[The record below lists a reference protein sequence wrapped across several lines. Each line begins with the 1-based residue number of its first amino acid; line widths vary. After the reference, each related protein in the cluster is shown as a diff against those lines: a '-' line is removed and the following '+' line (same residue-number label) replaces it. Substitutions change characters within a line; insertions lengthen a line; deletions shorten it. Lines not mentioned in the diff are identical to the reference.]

1 MVFRSL
7 SCRVRRS
14 RFCRTSQSWTGRE
27 DLPQTSDQDS
37 EANSGLLTLMQPW
50 CKPARPLRRL
60 SAFPDAAARPKPPCH
75 LMAAAPGAWHCGI
88 AHLPGEQH
96 WNRCAEFLRK
106 GPGSTNA
113 STVSG
118 VTSSMISFPST
129 YKRNSAE
136 LKARCDSI
144 FISLERRVRA
154 KGDGMLLIMLS
165 LRMTT
170 CHSPSRGS
178 TQGDTSDDLDKKQ
191 AFSSSASGTD
201 ALALASS
208 KNIKKQRLGPLA
220 RGKDKLTL
228 SYAPVTVVTTTNR
241 QGCELLRLP
250 WNRRWSTGIGK
261 VNEGSKAGHGST
273 TLSSRSAMAPGY
285 V

>member
-1 MVFRSL
+1 
-7 SCRVRRS
+7 
-14 RFCRTSQSWTGRE
+14 
-27 DLPQTSDQDS
+27 
-37 EANSGLLTLMQPW
+37 
-50 CKPARPLRRL
+50 
-60 SAFPDAAARPKPPCH
+60 
-75 LMAAAPGAWHCGI
+75 
-88 AHLPGEQH
+88 
-96 WNRCAEFLRK
+96 
-106 GPGSTNA
+106 
-113 STVSG
+113 
-118 VTSSMISFPST
+118 MISFPST

-136 LKARCDSI
+136 LKARWDSI

-154 KGDGMLLIMLS
+154 KGGGMLLIMLS

-178 TQGDTSDDLDKKQ
+178 TQDETSVDFDKKQ

-208 KNIKKQRLGPLA
+208 KNIKKQRLGPLVCGND
-220 RGKDKLTL
+220 RSTL

-241 QGCELLRLP
+241 QGCELFRLP

-273 TLSSRSAMAPGY
+273 TLSSRSSNGSEVCKTCSTCLPCSTSSLQLTTIVAAIMATPHRRIICTSRR
-285 V
+285 